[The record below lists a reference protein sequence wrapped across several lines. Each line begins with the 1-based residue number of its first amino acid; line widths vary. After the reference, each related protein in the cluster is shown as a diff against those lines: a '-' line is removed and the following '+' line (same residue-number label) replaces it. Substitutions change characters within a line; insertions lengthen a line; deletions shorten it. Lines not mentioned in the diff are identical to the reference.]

1 MSVVIDAIIV
11 GVVIPCQMVGVI
23 IPTLNLFLKIY
34 NNRKEFKWSYLINVL
49 ISLLFVSSIAILT
62 AKTFISFVSGDTIL
76 TAILV
81 FVYTIVFIGII
92 LDYASYKNC
101 EMEID
106 KKYEELINNES
117 KNENKVN
124 EKYDED
130 QTRLN
135 IINDILENND
145 IEASIA
151 LSLSNLF
158 LELGLKCEEKE
169 GDKYGYYFDK

>member
-1 MSVVIDAIIV
+1 MSLVNAFIV
-11 GVVIPCQMVGVI
+11 GAVIPCQMVGVI
-23 IPTLNLFLKIY
+23 IPALNLFLKIY
-34 NNRKEFKWSYLINVL
+34 NNRKEIKWSYLINVL
-49 ISLLFVSSIAILT
+49 ISFIFVLSIAMWT
-62 AKTFISFVSGDTIL
+62 SKTFISFVTGDTIL
-76 TAILV
+76 TVIFV
-81 FVYTIVFIGII
+81 FIYTIIFIGII

-101 EMEID
+101 EMEIN
-106 KKYEELINNES
+106 KKYEELINNKSE
-117 KNENKVN
+117 NENKTN

-135 IINDILENND
+135 IINDILANND

-151 LSLSNLF
+151 LTLSNLL